1 MAQARKS
8 TKTAALRAEQPMLE
22 GLAPTP
28 VELGYRGPQVCTI
41 VGISYRQLDY
51 WARTDLVR
59 PSIADARGSGT
70 QRTYSYR
77 DLVRLKVVKSLLD
90 AGVKLQTAR
99 KAIDYLREDLG
110 DDWASA
116 SLVLDGTTS
125 VLARTDDA
133 LIDLVRHGQ
142 GVLNIV
148 PLGHVLEELNEGV
161 REHIGEVRA
170 ADGG

>member
-1 MAQARKS
+1 
-8 TKTAALRAEQPMLE
+8 
-22 GLAPTP
+22 
-28 VELGYRGPQVCTI
+28 
-41 VGISYRQLDY
+41 
-51 WARTDLVR
+51 
-59 PSIADARGSGT
+59 
-70 QRTYSYR
+70 
-77 DLVRLKVVKSLLD
+77 
-90 AGVKLQTAR
+90 VKLQTAR

-116 SLVLDGTTS
+116 SLVLDGTTY

-148 PLGHVLEELNEGV
+148 PLGHVLEELNAGV